1 MPRPDKKRDTGC
13 PVAFALDTFG
23 DRWSLLVIRDLLLKG
38 RETYGDFLAGG
49 EGIAT
54 NVLADRLKELE
65 AAEIIKKMRDP
76 ENRKRFLYSLTDKGF
91 DLAPVVLEMMRWS
104 GKYDPG
110 SILRDHVLERI
121 EQDRETYLAELD
133 ARRRLKLDRFSGAGA
148 EGIGGNG
155 SRSSLAVSGGD
166 SGGGPRNQEIQNMD
180 LPQVPLPKEG
190 LFITHF
196 LTVADQTASRAFYE
210 GILGGVVVA
219 SDDPTFVKL
228 ANSWIILNRGGG
240 PTPDKPDVIL
250 EPPQDPT
257 RVNSFLNLRVADIW
271 ACYDEWKAK
280 GAKFLTEPLDN
291 HGWETRCYMQDP
303 DGYIIEVGE
312 AHQKMVDFLTG
323 AKG

>member
-1 MPRPDKKRDTGC
+1 MPSLEKKRDTGC

-38 RETYGDFLAGG
+38 RETYGEFLGSG

-54 NVLADRLKELE
+54 NVLADRLKALE
-65 AAEIIKKMRDP
+65 AAKIIQKSRDP
-76 ENRKRFLYSLTDKGF
+76 ENAKRYIYSLTDKGF
-91 DLAPVVLEMMRWS
+91 DLAPVVLEMMKWS
-104 GKYDPG
+104 GSYDPD
-110 SILRDHVLERI
+110 SILRDHVMARI
-121 EQDRETYLAELD
+121 EQDRDAYLDELD
-133 ARRRLKLDRFSGAGA
+133 TRRKLKLARREEPGASEKSQAGSRLSPAGA
-148 EGIGGNG
+148 ATSQAKLET
-155 SRSSLAVSGGD
+155 S
-166 SGGGPRNQEIQNMD
+166 QMD
-180 LPQVPLPKEG
+180 LPKVPLPEEG
-190 LFITHF
+190 LFVTHF

-210 GILGGVVVA
+210 GILGGEVVA

-240 PTPDKPDVIL
+240 PTPDKPEVIL

-257 RVNSFLNLRVADIW
+257 RVNSFINLRVADIW

-291 HGWETRCYMQDP
+291 HGWETRCYLQDP

-323 AKG
+323 KKG